1 MIPKNAK
8 INPIQEK
15 LARLKL
21 NRISDES
28 AIELT
33 DEVKP
38 DIFEKGLKPIIQKT
52 VKQQFNDDSNKALYG
67 LIQLLIE
74 KQVITND
81 EYLEYCLEGIQVSKQ
96 TKTQTTKQRKGE

>member
-1 MIPKNAK
+1 MISKTVKN
-8 INPIQEK
+8 NPIQEK

-52 VKQQFNDDSNKALYG
+52 VKQQFNDDSNRALYG
-67 LIQLLIE
+67 LIELLIS
-74 KQVITND
+74 KGVITND

-96 TKTQTTKQRKGE
+96 TNKEGSKSK